1 MRRETSD
8 IVTETTPTGALATA
22 LEFEAYRRHFDD
34 SMEQR
39 AGVIIDQ
46 LLRAGFEIVRA
57 TEKPI
62 LTVEELLAA
71 LATARASSDGDKA
84 RSLVNLGTSL
94 AIDADLDIEFAHD
107 GIYWD
112 APDEDEVARADAT
125 QERAKADLDR
135 LLTDAGIEAE
145 YREELQGQHYQ
156 DLRAVRTRAPALSDE
171 DEYA

>member
-8 IVTETTPTGALATA
+8 IVTETTPTGAMAAA

-46 LLRAGFEIVRA
+46 LLQSGFEIVRA
-57 TEKPI
+57 TEKPM
-62 LTVEELLAA
+62 LTVEELLAG
-71 LATARASSDGDKA
+71 LATARASTDGDKV
-84 RSLVNLGTSL
+84 RSLVSLGASW
-94 AIDADLDIEFAHD
+94 AIEANLDIEFAHD

-112 APDEDEVARADAT
+112 APDEDEVARANAT
-125 QERAKADLDR
+125 QERAQADLDR

-156 DLRAVRTRAPALSDE
+156 DLRAERTRAPSLCDE
-171 DEYA
+171 GEYA